1 MPATAN
7 ARSTIRK
14 RKLLLR
20 ARAVLPVSAPPI
32 SNGAIFIS
40 GNRIA
45 EVGCWRDLAQTERDE
60 TIDLG
65 DAIVLPGLV
74 NAHCHLDYT
83 DMAGQFPPP
92 KLFSDWLKLITTAK
106 GHWSKPDYATSWI
119 NGAQM
124 LLRTGTTTVGDIE
137 AMPDL
142 LPEVWHLGGLR
153 VVSFLEMIGITGR
166 RKPGEIVQEALGK
179 IDLLRAGK
187 CCAGLS
193 PHAPYSTLP
202 QLLTLSANAARQ
214 RGLRMCVHVAE
225 SSQEFEMFVHA
236 RGEMYDWLRRSTR
249 DMSDC
254 GLGSPVRHLLRCGVL
269 AENLLAVH
277 VNHVATGDAALL
289 AKRKV
294 HVVHCPRSHEYFGHG
309 RFPLQR
315 LLRAGVNVCLG
326 TDSLA
331 SVIKTRRERV
341 ELNMFEEMR
350 ELANREA
357 SLSPKKILQM
367 STVSGARS
375 LGMATQIGELSPGS
389 FADLIAIPF
398 AGKLSGT
405 HDAVIAHKGD
415 VSSSMIDGEW
425 VRGKHVG
432 QGQVAAV

>member
-7 ARSTIRK
+7 ARSPIRK

-20 ARAVLPVSAPPI
+20 ARAVLPVSSPPI
-32 SNGAIFIS
+32 SNGAILIS

-45 EVGCWRDLAQTERDE
+45 EVGRWRDLAKAERDE
-60 TIDLG
+60 TINLG
-65 DAIVLPGLV
+65 EAIALPGLV

-92 KLFSDWLKLITTAK
+92 KIFSDWLKLITTAK
-106 GHWSKPDYATSWI
+106 SHWSKSDYATSWM

-142 LPEVWHLGGLR
+142 LPEVWNLGSLR

-166 RKPGEIVQEALGK
+166 RKPEAILDEALRK
-179 IDLLRAGK
+179 IDSLNGK
-187 CCAGLS
+187 TCCAGLS

-202 QLLTLSANAARQ
+202 ELLRLSAAAARE

-225 SSQEFEMFVHA
+225 SSQEFEMFGRG

-254 GLGSPVRHLLRCGVL
+254 GMGSPLRHLARCGVL
-269 AENLLAVH
+269 GENLLAVH
-277 VNHVATGDAALL
+277 ANYLAKGDAALL
-289 AKRKV
+289 AKHKV
-294 HVVHCPRSHEYFGHG
+294 HIVHCPRSHEYFRHG
-309 RFPLQR
+309 RFPLRR
-315 LLRAGVNVCLG
+315 LLRAGINICLG

-331 SVIKTRRERV
+331 SVVKTRRETV
-341 ELNMFEEMR
+341 ELNLFEEMR
-350 ELANREA
+350 TLADRET
-357 SLSPKKILQM
+357 SLPPKRILQM
-367 STVSGARS
+367 ATVNGACA
-375 LGMATQIGELSPGS
+375 LGMQGRLGELSPGS

-398 AGKLSGT
+398 SGKLSGI
-405 HDAVIAHKGD
+405 HDAVLVHKGEA
-415 VSSSMIDGEW
+415 SSCMIDGKW
-425 VRGKHVG
+425 VRGDYVR
-432 QGQVAAV
+432 QTELAV